1 MLNTVGN
8 KDKYY
13 TPSIE
18 EFYVG
23 FECELRN
30 SSSDVFDWEH
40 FQIVGV
46 DDAKISSTLMDWSFY
61 DSRNAIE
68 EEQVRVKYLDKED
81 IESLGFVT
89 DPSGERYYELGEYQL
104 YVDIHPIHN
113 ITIYNWDS
121 TVIFQ
126 GTIKNKSELK
136 QVLKM
141 IGVEYENT
149 NS

>member
-1 MLNTVGN
+1 MEKEIVLDLKTL
-8 KDKYY
+8 
-13 TPSIE
+13 E
-18 EFYVG
+18 YVD
-23 FECELRN
+23 FMFKLYSDN
-30 SSSDVFDWEH
+30 SCNNNGY
-40 FQIVGV
+40 INL
-46 DDAKISSTLMDWSFY
+46 KRI
-61 DSRNAIE
+61 IE
-68 EEQVRVKYLDKED
+68 EERKSEHYLNKED

-126 GTIKNKSELK
+126 GTVKNKSELK

-141 IGVEYENT
+141 IGVIE
-149 NS
+149 